1 MNKFVTAP
9 PTNLTLV
16 RRAGLAALCSAACLA
31 WPALAQAQAPR
42 SETASSVRSADFIVA
57 VVNSEPITNQEVI
70 SRMQR
75 LVPQLAMQGRP
86 VPPRAEFARA
96 VLERLISERAQLQTA
111 REGGIRISDEA
122 VDQAAEDVA
131 RQNQVSMA
139 DLRLRMVRDGLSF
152 ERFRQ
157 DLRDE
162 LLLSRLREREV
173 DGRVRVSEQDLD
185 RFMAEK
191 KSELTAGPVELNMAQ
206 ILVAVSEDASPA
218 QLASLEARARQI
230 RQRLDSGADFAALAI
245 EVSEASDSANGG
257 ELGLRSAERYPPLF
271 VDAVASL
278 PVGGVAGPVRSGAG
292 FHLLKLLDKKQAGDQ
307 MSTITQTRARHI
319 LLKPSPR
326 LTEGQARQRL
336 TDFKRRIE
344 AGQAD
349 FAQLAREF
357 SEDGS
362 AREGG
367 DLGWTSPGAFVPEFE
382 QVMDMLRPGQL
393 AEPLQSRFGLHLI
406 GVLERREVQLSDRDR
421 RELARRELREEKTEE
436 ALRTFMQDVRGRAY
450 VEYRD
455 PPQ

>member
-1 MNKFVTAP
+1 
-9 PTNLTLV
+9 
-16 RRAGLAALCSAACLA
+16 
-31 WPALAQAQAPR
+31 
-42 SETASSVRSADFIVA
+42 
-57 VVNSEPITNQEVI
+57 
-70 SRMQR
+70 
-75 LVPQLAMQGRP
+75 
-86 VPPRAEFARA
+86 
-96 VLERLISERAQLQTA
+96 
-111 REGGIRISDEA
+111 
-122 VDQAAEDVA
+122 
-131 RQNQVSMA
+131 
-139 DLRLRMVRDGLSF
+139 
-152 ERFRQ
+152 
-157 DLRDE
+157 
-162 LLLSRLREREV
+162 LLLARFREREV

-191 KSELTAGPVELNMAQ
+191 KTELATGPVELNIAQ
-206 ILVAVSEDASPA
+206 ILVALPEDANPA

-230 RQRLDSGADFAALAI
+230 RQRLDSGADFAALAK
-245 EVSEASDSANGG
+245 EVSEASDRANGG
-257 ELGLRSAERYPPLF
+257 ELGLRSADRYPPLF
-271 VDAVASL
+271 VDAVGSL

-307 MSTITQTRARHI
+307 LSTITQTRARHI

-326 LTEGQARQRL
+326 LSEGQARQRL
-336 TDFKRRIE
+336 VEFKRRIE

-362 AREGG
+362 AQDGG

-436 ALRTFMQDVRGRAY
+436 ALRNFLQDVRGRAY

>member
-9 PTNLTLV
+9 FSTLTLV
-16 RRAGLAALCSAACLA
+16 HRAVLAALCSAACLA
-31 WPALAQAQAPR
+31 WPALAQTEAPLP
-42 SETASSVRSADFIVA
+42 ETASSVRSADFIVA

-86 VPPRAEFARA
+86 VPPRAEFAKA
-96 VLERLISERAQLQTA
+96 VLERLISERAQLQAA

-122 VDQAAEDVA
+122 VDQAAADVA

-139 DLRLRMVRDGLSF
+139 ELRRRLASDGLSL

-162 LLLSRLREREV
+162 LLLARLREREV
-173 DGRVRVSEQDLD
+173 DGRVRVSEQDVD

-191 KSELTAGPVELNMAQ
+191 KSEAAAGPVELNVAQ
-206 ILVAVSEDASPA
+206 ILVAVPEGASPA

-230 RQRLDSGADFAALAI
+230 RQRVDSGADFAALAKD
-245 EVSEASDSANGG
+245 VSEASDRANGG
-257 ELGLRSAERYPPLF
+257 ELGLRSADRLPPLF
-271 VDAVASL
+271 VEAVGAL
-278 PVGGVAGPVRSGAG
+278 QVGAVAGPVRSGAG
-292 FHLLKLLDKKQAGDQ
+292 FHLLKLLEKKQAGDAQ
-307 MSTITQTRARHI
+307 STITQTRARHI

-326 LTEGQARQRL
+326 LSEGQARQRL
-336 TDFKRRIE
+336 AQFKRRIE

-362 AREGG
+362 ARDGG

-406 GVLERREVQLSDRDR
+406 GVIERREVQLSDRDR
-421 RELARRELREEKTEE
+421 RELARRDLREEKTEE
-436 ALRTFMQDVRGRAY
+436 ALRIFLQDVRGRAY

-455 PPQ
+455 APQ

>member
-1 MNKFVTAP
+1 
-9 PTNLTLV
+9 
-16 RRAGLAALCSAACLA
+16 
-31 WPALAQAQAPR
+31 
-42 SETASSVRSADFIVA
+42 
-57 VVNSEPITNQEVI
+57 
-70 SRMQR
+70 
-75 LVPQLAMQGRP
+75 
-86 VPPRAEFARA
+86 
-96 VLERLISERAQLQTA
+96 
-111 REGGIRISDEA
+111 
-122 VDQAAEDVA
+122 
-131 RQNQVSMA
+131 
-139 DLRLRMVRDGLSF
+139 
-152 ERFRQ
+152 
-157 DLRDE
+157 LRDE
-162 LLLSRLREREV
+162 LLLARFREREV

-191 KSELTAGPVELNMAQ
+191 KTELATGPVELNIAQ
-206 ILVAVSEDASPA
+206 ILVALPEDANPA

-230 RQRLDSGADFAALAI
+230 RQRLDSGADFAALAK
-245 EVSEASDSANGG
+245 EVSEASDRANGG
-257 ELGLRSAERYPPLF
+257 ELGLRSADRYPPLF
-271 VDAVASL
+271 VDAVGSL
-278 PVGGVAGPVRSGAG
+278 PVGGVAGPVRSSAG

-307 MSTITQTRARHI
+307 LSTITQTRARHI

-326 LTEGQARQRL
+326 LSEGQARQRL
-336 TDFKRRIE
+336 VEFKRRIE

-362 AREGG
+362 AQDGG

-436 ALRTFMQDVRGRAY
+436 ALRNFLQDVRGRAY

>member
-1 MNKFVTAP
+1 MNKFAFALP
-9 PTNLTLV
+9 SALNLA
-16 RRAGLAALCSAACLA
+16 RRSSLAALCGAVCLTF
-31 WPALAQAQAPR
+31 PALAQTPR
-42 SETASSVRSADFIVA
+42 PEAAVGMQTADFIVA

-86 VPPRAEFARA
+86 APPRAEFARA
-96 VLERLISERAQLQTA
+96 VLERLISERAQLQAA

-122 VDQAAEDVA
+122 VDQAAADVA

-139 DLRLRMVRDGLSF
+139 ELRLRLTKDGLNLQ
-152 ERFRQ
+152 RFRQ
-157 DLRDE
+157 DLLDE
-162 LLLSRLREREV
+162 LMLARFREREV
-173 DGRVRVSEQDLD
+173 DGRVRVSEQDID
-185 RFMAEK
+185 RFMLEK
-191 KSELTAGPVELNMAQ
+191 KPEIAARPTEINIAQ
-206 ILVAVSEDASPA
+206 ILVAVPEGASPA
-218 QLASLEARARQI
+218 QLAGLEARARQI
-230 RQRLDSGADFAALAI
+230 RQRLDSGADFAALTQ
-245 EVSEASDSANGG
+245 ELSEASDRTNGG
-257 ELGLRSAERYPPLF
+257 ELGMRSVERYPTLF
-271 VDAVASL
+271 VDAVLSL
-278 PVGGVAGPVRSGAG
+278 PVGGVTGPVRSGAG
-292 FHLLKLLDKKQAGDQ
+292 FHLLKLVDKKQSGDPLG
-307 MSTITQTRARHI
+307 TITQTRARHI
-319 LLKPSPR
+319 LLKPTPR
-326 LTEGQARQRL
+326 LSEGEARQRL
-336 TDFKRRIE
+336 AQFKLRIE

-382 QVMDMLRPGQL
+382 QVMDLLRPGQL

-406 GVLERREVQLSDRDR
+406 EVLERREAQLSDRDR

-436 ALRTFMQDVRGRAY
+436 ALRTFVQDVRGRAY